1 VPTGQPELFPVI
13 ADAFPHKRF
22 PQNVQCEFVSQALKI
37 CEYVPYLQQRI
48 LDLIVSKCLEIDV
61 EIVIE
66 DTGEVKIQE
75 EYTGESE
82 EDVFG
87 LGPTPDISPTTGS
100 GSGSGSDDPSGVR
113 CRVLKTG
120 TQRVYSEDARRIPEE
135 VAESADKLDGMLVLV
150 VDFITKDIEKGGNEI
165 DRLGMQ
171 LVQVFED
178 RILLTHRSKFVQF
191 LLFYLA
197 GKSSSFGEAFAMAL
211 LRIFLDESVAHL
223 RRQSS
228 ILYLASYLARA
239 KFLSDTVIE

>member
-1 VPTGQPELFPVI
+1 
-13 ADAFPHKRF
+13 
-22 PQNVQCEFVSQALKI
+22 VQCEFVSQALKI
-37 CEYVPYLQQRI
+37 CEYVPSLQQRI

-87 LGPTPDISPTTGS
+87 LGS
-100 GSGSGSDDPSGVR
+100 GSTSEFSPNTGSDDPSGVK

-120 TQRVYSEDARRIPEE
+120 TQRIYSEDARRIPEE
-135 VAESADKLDGMLVLV
+135 VAESADKLDGMLTLV
-150 VDFITKDIEKGGNEI
+150 VEFITKDIERGGNEI

-191 LLFYLA
+191 VLFYLA
-197 GKSSSFGEAFAMAL
+197 GKSKSFGEAFAMAL

-223 RRQSS
+223 RRQSA
-228 ILYLASYLARA
+228 ILYLASYLARS
-239 KFLSDTVIE
+239 KFLSDSVVE